1 MLISKSN
8 KEDITMVVYSHMIYG
23 LSNKLQEYIK
33 IDNSLAILKNI
44 NRTFI
49 KHGITFYYGDYY

>member
-1 MLISKSN
+1 M
-8 KEDITMVVYSHMIYG
+8 DVYSHMIYV

-44 NRTFI
+44 NITRSFIKPGIRTFLFWGYISRPI
-49 KHGITFYYGDYY
+49 KN

>member
-1 MLISKSN
+1 M
-8 KEDITMVVYSHMIYG
+8 DVYSHMIYV

-44 NRTFI
+44 TRSFIKPGIRTFI
-49 KHGITFYYGDYY
+49 FGLYNI

>member
-1 MLISKSN
+1 
-8 KEDITMVVYSHMIYG
+8 MVVYSHMIYG

-49 KHGITFYYGDYY
+49 KHGIRFYYGDYY